1 MQFEFKILKTV
12 LCFGDILESTQT
24 SQWNMLWCTTNYL
37 NFAFRYGKI
46 KERFLEVYGV
56 QPSFYARA
64 PGRVNLIG
72 KFNTLMVHNLV
83 STNFCIY

>member
-1 MQFEFKILKTV
+1 MHN
-12 LCFGDILESTQT
+12 CY
-24 SQWNMLWCTTNYL
+24 YL
-37 NFAFRYGKI
+37 NFTFRYGKI

-72 KFNTLMVHNLV
+72 KLKTL
-83 STNFCIY
+83 